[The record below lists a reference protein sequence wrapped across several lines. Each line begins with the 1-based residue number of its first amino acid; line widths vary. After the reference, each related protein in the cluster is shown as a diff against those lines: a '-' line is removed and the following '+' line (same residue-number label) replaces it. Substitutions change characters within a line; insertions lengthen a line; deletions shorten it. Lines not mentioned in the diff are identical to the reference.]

1 MYIIITQY
9 YTLVCVCIYI
19 YSQYIRTY
27 VHTYTYIYIY
37 TCVYIYI
44 IYIHNYIYTYI
55 IIYIYIH
62 IYNIYIFIQY
72 LFTDIY
78 SIRSYFASLC
88 NCSPWPAERCRRALR
103 RLTCNAWRSSSWLCR
118 KRNWNR
124 FERSH
129 CDALQSRANL
139 CSQVLFKF
147 LGLGSLRIQGIFV

>member
-1 MYIIITQY
+1 MPEMVRVLYVYNNYIILHISM
-9 YTLVCVCIYI
+9 CVDIYI
-19 YSQYIRTY
+19 DIYILFIVHTY
-27 VHTYTYIYIY
+27 TRTYTYIYIY

-44 IYIHNYIYTYI
+44 I
-55 IIYIYIH
+55 IYIH
-62 IYNIYIFIQY
+62 VYIYIQY

>member
-1 MYIIITQY
+1 MPEMVRVLYVYNNYIILHISM
-9 YTLVCVCIYI
+9 CVDIYI
-19 YSQYIRTY
+19 DIYILFIVHTY
-27 VHTYTYIYIY
+27 TRTYTYIYIY

-44 IYIHNYIYTYI
+44 I
-55 IIYIYIH
+55 IYIYVY
-62 IYNIYIFIQY
+62 IYIQY